1 MIFYDYWR
9 SSSAWR
15 VRIALHWKGLA
26 FERRVVNLAAGEQ
39 HQAEFRAVNR
49 MGQAPVLV
57 VDDDGTPR
65 ALTQSQ
71 AILAYLDD
79 RFPAPPLLPET
90 VWERARARE
99 VAELV
104 TSGIQPHQNLAGL
117 QYLRQLG
124 LPDPSPIPS
133 HHIAKG
139 LAAIET
145 IALET
150 AGTFVVGGAPSI
162 ADVCLVPQLYS
173 ARRFGVDVTPYPT
186 LLRVEA
192 ACAALPAFRAAHADA
207 QSDAVRSTG

>member
-15 VRIALHWKGLA
+15 VRIALHWKGLP
-26 FERRVVNLAAGEQ
+26 FERRVVNLVAGEQ
-39 HQAEFRAVNR
+39 HGPEFRAVNR

-71 AILAYLDD
+71 AILAYLEE
-79 RFPAPPLLPET
+79 RFPAPALLPQT
-90 VWERARARE
+90 TWERARARQ

-117 QYLRQLG
+117 QYLRQIG
-124 LPDPSPIPS
+124 LADPSQIPP
-133 HHIAKG
+133 HYIAKG
-139 LAAIET
+139 LAAVEA

-162 ADVCLVPQLYS
+162 ADVCLIPQLYS
-173 ARRFGVDVTPYPT
+173 ARRFGVDVSPFPT

-192 ACAALPAFRAAHADA
+192 ACAALPAFQAAHADA
-207 QSDAVRSTG
+207 QSDAVRSPG

>member
-15 VRIALHWKGLA
+15 VRIALHWKGLP

-49 MGQAPVLV
+49 MGQAPVLII
-57 VDDDGTPR
+57 DEDGTPR

-71 AILAYLDD
+71 AILAYLDE
-79 RFPAPPLLPET
+79 RFPAPPLLPERL
-90 VWERARARE
+90 WERARARQI
-99 VAELV
+99 AELV
-104 TSGIQPHQNLAGL
+104 TSGIQPHQNLSGL
-117 QYLRQLG
+117 QYLRQVG
-124 LPDPSPIPS
+124 LADTSPIPP
-133 HHIAKG
+133 HYVAKG
-139 LAAIET
+139 LAAIEA

-150 AGTFVVGGAPSI
+150 AGTFLVGAAPSI
-162 ADVCLVPQLYS
+162 ADVCLIPQLYS

-192 ACAALPAFRAAHADA
+192 ACAALPAFQAAHADA
-207 QSDAVRSTG
+207 QSDTVR